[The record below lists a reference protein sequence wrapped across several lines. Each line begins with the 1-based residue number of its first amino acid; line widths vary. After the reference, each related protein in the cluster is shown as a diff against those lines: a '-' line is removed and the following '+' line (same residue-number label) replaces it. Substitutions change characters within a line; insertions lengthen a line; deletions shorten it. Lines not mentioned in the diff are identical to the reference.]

1 MENNINSEAEWYKTP
16 EDSRAEENEIKEKSK
31 RKKNVWRIVGMTLI
45 LLLLIVGTSLAF
57 SGQSAKKEDAPFGW
71 DYDDE
76 DARDDGFLWDDGGEA
91 GSGDGSEMPDSAE
104 DFFDSYYQAS
114 EDVSATV
121 EVNLPAEK
129 YDPDYE
135 IELEKKG
142 EEMSL
147 GDLYEKCS
155 RYIVAIYGY
164 QNDYAGYY
172 WGTGVILTS
181 DGLVLTNAHVIE
193 GCDKVTVK
201 LSDDTEYEASLVG
214 ADGISDIAVLKI
226 DAEGL
231 ESAHFGQS
239 SDLRVGDAVA
249 AIGNPLGEE
258 FRFTLTNGIIS
269 AIDRDISYKGRSMVL
284 LQTNTALNSGNSGG
298 ALFNVSGQVVGITN
312 MKMMS
317 SYSSIEGI
325 GFAIPSET
333 ARSVVSSIVKYG
345 KVPGRPSIG
354 ITVGAIPEQA
364 MEKYSMPEGVYI
376 SEVQEKSDAAE
387 KGLKKG
393 DIVLEVNDTP
403 VTTPEEIKEIK
414 DRFNV
419 GDILKMKIWRDGE
432 TFEVDVA
439 IVDTNDV
446 Y

>member
-16 EDSRAEENEIKEKSK
+16 EDDRAEEKESKEKGK
-31 RKKNVWRIVGMTLI
+31 RKKTVWRVVGMTLI

-57 SGQSAKKEDAPFGW
+57 SGQSGKGNDAQFIW
-71 DYDDE
+71 DYDE
-76 DARDDGFLWDDGGEA
+76 DARDDAFLWDDGGEP
-91 GSGDGSEMPDSAE
+91 GGEDGSEMPDSAE

-114 EDVSATV
+114 EDTSASV
-121 EVNLPAEK
+121 EVNLPTAK

-135 IELEKKG
+135 IKLEKKG
-142 EEMSL
+142 KEMSL
-147 GDLYEKCS
+147 GDLYEKCCK
-155 RYIVAIYGY
+155 YIVAIYGY
-164 QNDYAGYY
+164 QDDAAGYY

-193 GCDKVTVK
+193 GCDRVTVK
-201 LSDDTEYEASLVG
+201 LSDDREFEASLVG

-231 ESAHFGQS
+231 ESAQFGQS

-298 ALFNVSGQVVGITN
+298 ALFNMSGQVVGITN

-393 DIVLEVNDTP
+393 DIVLEVNGTP
-403 VTTPEEIKEIK
+403 VTTPEEIKDIK
-414 DRFNV
+414 DQFNV